1 MEKKS
6 KKGFTLLEI
15 IVVIGLLVVIAGIF
29 SLNIIKTLKRQ
40 ETDANK
46 NIEEQI
52 IAAANAYVSM
62 NPEAVEKLYNSYGY
76 VDIPVGTLRDA
87 GFLSEEI
94 KNVETGENVSD
105 DELVRVRFD
114 VLDHLEYTYPAD
126 KGDTSDAW
134 ALIADNITITIGEY
148 TGEDWC
154 SVEENKYSG
163 LIRNPST
170 DYGKYKSNLYLINNK
185 PGEEQGRMYSGD
197 YFATGEDGV
206 NLRATS
212 CNVNAKKIGTYN
224 ITYTY
229 KDPETHIERS
239 SNRTVFVRPDVNDIS
254 SFTAEFLT
262 NPIVKGF
269 SEDRVQVSIEETL
282 LDGSKVKLP
291 PIAVSE
297 LEKKGYKLT
306 GFSTASVVTN
316 KDATLEKVKA
326 NSDGS
331 KPNPT
336 TRKMKYTVYDNT
348 YTLTFNGNGGTPSKT
363 NMSVKY
369 EEPYG
374 TLATATRTGYTQN
387 GWWTASSG
395 GNEIKSTSIFR
406 QVSNQTVY
414 AHWTA
419 NEYTVTFNPNG
430 SSVSPTSKTVTYD
443 STYGDLPTPS
453 ARTGYNFDGWYT
465 AATGGTKITSGS
477 KVTTAGNHTL
487 YARWSAK
494 AFRVTFNPNGGS
506 VSTPYKTV
514 YYEQSYGTLPT
525 PTRTGYTFKGWY
537 TSTSGG
543 TKIESN
549 TIYRLTDGQS
559 LYAQWTIN
567 SYTVT
572 INPNGGSYNGY
583 TSSRSYSY
591 NYNSTVTLS
600 NPTRGGYTFNGWSK
614 SGYGS
619 LSSNRLTVG
628 AGSTTL
634 TANWRANTYTLYYS
648 ANGGRGSPTDRNIYA
663 HWKEKTYTLYLYSNG
678 SLYTSYSGLK
688 NGQSLSGYLPSPSRS
703 GYIFDGWYTGNSC
716 SGSRMTNYSYFDKN
730 NNYLYACFK
739 QQGITL
745 TLWGNGGYVYG
756 ESTYYETVPEGEY
769 YTLPRPSGHKRGWS
783 FTEWYDQDFNYNG
796 MTYSAGRSYR
806 FYSDTALTAMWS
818 SGGSSGGDWDGG
830 GSGGGGGG
838 SSSNSCSSQTPTK
851 TTYKDRPTGGWNC
864 AASGL
869 AGNCGSGAIKEN
881 CYFCC
886 NGGCTASPLGKCS

>member
-1 MEKKS
+1 MERKKS
-6 KKGFTLLEI
+6 SKGFTLVEI
-15 IVVIGLLVVIAGIF
+15 IIVIGLLVVIAGIF
-29 SLNIIKTLKRQ
+29 SVNLIKTLRNQ
-40 ETDANK
+40 NREA
-46 NIEEQI
+46 EESTTSQI
-52 IAAANAYVSM
+52 VSAANAYVSM

-114 VLDHLEYTYPAD
+114 VLDHLEYTYPAV
-126 KGDTSDAW
+126 KGDQDSEEAW
-134 ALIADNITITIGEY
+134 ALVNDNITIIMGEY

-212 CNVNAKKIGTYN
+212 CNVNAQKIGTYN

-229 KDPETHIERS
+229 RDPETHIERS

-387 GWWTASSG
+387 GWWTSSSG

-465 AATGGTKITSGS
+465 SATGGTKITSS
-477 KVTTAGNHTL
+477 SRVTTAGNHTL
-487 YARWSAK
+487 YAHWTGK
-494 AFRVTFNPNGGS
+494 PYTVYFQGNGGS
-506 VSTPYKTV
+506 VSPTSKTV
-514 YYEQSYGTLPT
+514 NYYQSYGTLPT
-525 PTRTGYTFKGWY
+525 PTRAGYTFKGWY

-543 TKIESN
+543 TKITSSSTFTQLSN
-549 TIYRLTDGQS
+549 QY
-559 LYAQWTIN
+559 LYAQWTAN
-567 SYTVT
+567 TMTVYF
-572 INPNGGSYNGY
+572 NANGGSVSP
-583 TSSRSYSY
+583 SSRTYTAATSTTKY
-591 NYNSTVTLS
+591 NASGSLPT
-600 NPTRGGYTFNGWSK
+600 PTRAGYTFNGWYTSSSGGTYKTNTSYLYSTGSHTLYAHWTQNSMYVTYNANGGSVSPSGKYIYGATSTTKYGTLATPTK
-614 SGYGS
+614 SGYAFDGWTAPNGTYKN
-619 LSSNRLTVG
+619 SS
-628 AGSTTL
+628 S
-634 TANWRANTYTLYYS
+634 
-648 ANGGRGSPTDRNIYA
+648 
-663 HWKEKTYTLYLYSNG
+663 YLYSTASHTLNAQWKL
-678 SLYTSYSGLK
+678 SSWTINFVDSCPSKYISVPSRTYTTEDFIDEHYLG
-688 NGQSLSGYLPSPSRS
+688 GLPSDEEILFGNTHPMISCP
-703 GYIFDGWYTGNSC
+703 GYTYGGWWT
-716 SGSRMTNYSYFDKN
+716 
-730 NNYLYACFK
+730 
-739 QQGITL
+739 
-745 TLWGNGGYVYG
+745 
-756 ESTYYETVPEGEY
+756 ST
-769 YTLPRPSGHKRGWS
+769 
-783 FTEWYDQDFNYNG
+783 
-796 MTYSAGRSYR
+796 
-806 FYSDTALTAMWS
+806 
-818 SGGSSGGDWDGG
+818 SGGSRVYNSTFISTLRSNNIKTLYSRWTYSGGG
-830 GSGGGGGG
+830 GSSGGG
-838 SSSNSCSSQTPTK
+838 SSSNCSSP
-851 TTYKDRPTGGWNC
+851 C
-864 AASGL
+864 AGYVPSGMYCCVT
-869 AGNCGSGAIKEN
+869 NYYSSGAWSTSEGYTPADSDCIRGETYYGPTN
-881 CYFCC
+881 VCD
-886 NGGCTASPLGKCS
+886 